1 MLSGPGPSLP
11 ELPTKYRSIGIG
23 QSALTVALVLPIGSG
38 IDEAIQE
45 LGRAKAVAFSVLPLP
60 DIGPILPDPDAV
72 AVSLILAEVAT
83 VVSGVAITDYD
94 LLPPAVL
101 FSRFPVAVVGIA
113 CF

>member
-72 AVSLILAEVAT
+72 AVSLILAEVA
-83 VVSGVAITDYD
+83 ITDYD

-101 FSRFPVAVVGIA
+101 LSRFPVAGVGIA